1 MDKNKPKVF
10 TKYDTQDIAQLI
22 TEFFINIESSEGA
35 RFKAMQLY
43 SNTVTVRI
51 NNRTFIINVTDKDSL
66 S

>member
-10 TKYDTQDIAQLI
+10 TKYDAQDLAQLI
-22 TEFFINIESSEGA
+22 TDFFINIESPEGA

-51 NNRTFIINVTDKDSL
+51 NNRTFIINVSDKDSL